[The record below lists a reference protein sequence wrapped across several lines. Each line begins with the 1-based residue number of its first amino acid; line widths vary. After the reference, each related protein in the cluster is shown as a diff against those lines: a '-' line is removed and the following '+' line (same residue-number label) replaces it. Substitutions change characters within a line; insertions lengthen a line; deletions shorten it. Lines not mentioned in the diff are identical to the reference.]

1 MRFKSVWMAGKTVSI
16 LPEKTRTELAKG
28 FEFSLRVADP
38 GAPGI
43 EAAVFARVD
52 RNYAVVF
59 AQGLAQEDNA
69 RIGKNHSYIVA
80 NLRTGGLLI

>member
-1 MRFKSVWMAGKTVSI
+1 MAD
-16 LPEKTRTELAKG
+16 A
-28 FEFSLRVADP
+28 

-80 NLRTGGLLI
+80 NLQTGGLLI